1 MQISEWT
8 MMKQKRVWLL
18 AAVMV
23 IAFASLAMAS
33 GGEHHADSGALLK
46 DFLYRLFNFAIT
58 FGILAYFLVKPI
70 RKGMSGRREAIA
82 KALAEAETVRAE
94 AEAKF
99 AEYDKKLTEAT
110 AEIDDIYASIKQ
122 EGEIER
128 DRIIAEA
135 KAMASKIK
143 DDAEKAADREVSKA
157 RTLLR
162 QEASQMA
169 IEIAEDILQKSFTKE
184 DQDRLLDEYMKN
196 VGELH

>member
-1 MQISEWT
+1 MLNTGRTI
-8 MMKQKRVWLL
+8 MKQKRVWLL

-23 IAFASLAMAS
+23 IATTTLALAS
-33 GGEHHADSGALLK
+33 GGEHQADSGALLK
-46 DFLYRLFNFAIT
+46 DFLYRVFNFAVT

-70 RKGMSGRREAIA
+70 RKGMSGRREGIE
-82 KALAEAETVRAE
+82 KALAQAETVRAE

-99 AEYDKKLTEAT
+99 AEYDKKLTQAT
-110 AEIDDIYASIKQ
+110 AEIDEIYAAIKQ
-122 EGEIER
+122 EGEMER

-135 KAMASKIK
+135 KVMATKIK
-143 DDAEKAADREVSKA
+143 QEAEKAADREVSKA
-157 RTLLR
+157 RTVLR
-162 QEASQMA
+162 QEASKMA